1 MEVSSLALNG
11 FLIID
16 KRVGMSSYD
25 VIRKLK
31 RLHAFNKIGYIGT
44 LDRNATG
51 ILPVAVNE
59 GVKVIPF
66 LENVEKAYRARFL
79 LGVTTDTLDIEG
91 KVLTETAV
99 EPFDQDIIVSTL
111 KNYIGKITQRVPI
124 YSSKKV
130 NKKPLYKWARKGI
143 AVEAPEKEV
152 EIFDIKFLDYTHPH
166 VDLEVTCSKGTY
178 IRALANDFGNKL
190 GCGATLYSLKRT
202 KHGEFTEDMGIDI
215 ERFNTGDDLI
225 NYLLSLENV
234 LQSIRGVI
242 IETALE
248 KFLKQGMPV
257 PIAGSSKEW
266 KDGEATRLLNKQGVL
281 IGIGVADTTSKT
293 IKIKRLINN

>member
-51 ILPVAVNE
+51 ILPVALNE
-59 GVKVIPF
+59 GVKIIPF
-66 LENVEKAYRARFL
+66 LENVQKAYRARFL

-99 EPFDQDIIVSTL
+99 EPFDQDVIVSTL

-130 NKKPLYKWARKGI
+130 NKKPLYKWALKGI
-143 AVEAPEKEV
+143 PVEAPEKEV
-152 EIFDIKFLDYTHPH
+152 EIFDIKFLDYSHPYI
-166 VDLEVTCSKGTY
+166 DIEVTCSKGTY

-215 ERFNTGDDLI
+215 ERFNAGDDLI

-257 PIAGSSKEW
+257 PITGDSKEW

-281 IGIGVADTTSKT
+281 IGIGVADTVSRT

>member
-1 MEVSSLALNG
+1 LALNG

-51 ILPVAVNE
+51 ILPVALNE
-59 GVKVIPF
+59 GVKIIPF

-111 KNYIGKITQRVPI
+111 KSYIGKITQRVPI

-130 NKKPLYKWARKGI
+130 NKKPLYKWALKGI
-143 AVEAPEKEV
+143 PVEAPEKEV
-152 EIFDIKFLDYTHPH
+152 EIFDIKFLNYSHPH

-202 KHGEFTEDMGIDI
+202 KHGDFTEDMGIDI

-257 PIAGSSKEW
+257 PITGNTKDW
-266 KDGEATRLLNKQGVL
+266 KDGEATRLLDKQGVL
-281 IGIGVADTTSKT
+281 IGVGVADIASKT
-293 IKIKRLINN
+293 IKVKRLINN